1 MVKSKAKVKPK
12 QTAKSTLASLPSRHL
27 NFAPGSYLET
37 TSRPLY
43 ALVFLLPLIGI
54 YEFGTIM
61 FNTTLYHVENIIVQD
76 RVVTFTWLIKLAR
89 WSGLDPRLVS
99 AFPGF
104 VIVLILLCWHIAS
117 RHEWTI
123 RAARIGWMAV
133 EAIVLAIPLILLS
146 AAFGASRFSAMQAL
160 APNTSAPN
168 SYFSHLVT
176 SIGAGIYEELIFR
189 LILIGLIII
198 FMENVCRQKQN
209 VSIIVAIVL
218 SSILFSAH
226 HHFGVDFNGAGY
238 TLEPFAWGKFIF
250 RTFCGIYLALI
261 FSWRGYGIVV
271 GTHAAYNI
279 ILKTLWQ

>member
-1 MVKSKAKVKPK
+1 MAKSKSKNKPK
-12 QTAKSTLASLPSRHL
+12 KTAKSTLAALPIRHL
-27 NFAPGSYLET
+27 NYAPGSYLET

-54 YEFGTIM
+54 YEFGTII
-61 FNTTLYHVENIIVQD
+61 FNTTQYHVENIIVQD

-104 VIVLILLCWHIAS
+104 VIILILLCWHLAS

-123 RAARIGWMAV
+123 RVIRIGWMAL
-133 EAIVLAIPLILLS
+133 ESIVLAIPWILFS
-146 AAFGASRFSAMQAL
+146 AAFSASRFSALQSVPLYSA
-160 APNTSAPN
+160 APN

-198 FMENVCRQKQN
+198 FMENVCKQKQN
-209 VSIIVAIVL
+209 ISIIVAILL

-226 HHFGVDFNGAGY
+226 HHFGIDFNGSGY
-238 TLEPFAWGKFIF
+238 ILEPFAWGKFIF
-250 RTFCGIYLALI
+250 RALSGVYLALI

-271 GTHAAYNI
+271 GVHAAYNI
-279 ILKTLWQ
+279 ILKTLW